1 MTTTITIPTLHTE
14 NLSLRAP
21 KPADLAAYT
30 AFRSDP
36 VQTKNLGGPFTDEQ
50 AFSQLGEIVGHWQLR
65 GFGRFIVAD
74 KSTDEALGVVGPFF
88 PPDWPERE
96 IAWSVF
102 ASAQGRSIAYEA
114 VLAARQFAYG
124 TLGWTTAISL
134 ISPGNPPSAA
144 VAQRLGAWLEQETE
158 HVRFGP
164 MQIWRHPGP
173 DALGMRAAQ

>member
-36 VQTKNLGGPFTDEQ
+36 VQTKHLGGPFNDEQ

-124 TLGWTTAISL
+124 TLGWTTAISMIADANVRSIKL
-134 ISPGNPPSAA
+134 AERVGCTRDADYQHPEF
-144 VAQRLGAWLEQETE
+144 GA
-158 HVRFGP
+158 
-164 MQIWRHPGP
+164 MQVWRHPSP
-173 DALGMRAAQ
+173 EALT